1 MLNNG
6 ILFNTQPDKTWIAA
20 HIPHRDDMCLLDR
33 VVAWDEHRLRCVA
46 GSHRLA
52 DNPLRA
58 NDRLSAVCA
67 IEYAAQ
73 AMAVHGALLDAA
85 ENTRPRAGMLV
96 SVRETAIHTLRLDNL
111 AADLDIE
118 VECIH
123 RNAANILYRF
133 KVQADG
139 KPLADGRAA
148 VILDIDPARGIAS

>member
-1 MLNNG
+1 MLNKG
-6 ILFNTQPDKTWIAA
+6 ILLNPQPDKAWIAA
-20 HIPHRDDMCLLDR
+20 HIPHQGDMCLLDR
-33 VVAWDEHRLRCVA
+33 VVAWNKEQLRCTA
-46 GSHRLA
+46 SSHRLT

-73 AMAVHGALLDAA
+73 AMAVHGALLASA

-96 SVRETAIHTLRLDNL
+96 SVRETAIHALRLDNL

-118 VECIH
+118 VTCIH
-123 RNAANILYRF
+123 RSAANILYRF
-133 KVQADG
+133 SVQADG

-148 VILDIDPARGIAS
+148 VILDIGTMGDVAS